1 MYKTISPFFYYS
13 DLKRYEHTKS
23 FIGHQYYKIYYLTLQ
38 KWLFRTVKAWV
49 LRWKRAVFAT

>member
-23 FIGHQYYKIYYLTLQ
+23 FIGHQYFAIQNNRLYRVKPIVLKNKTMGLEIY
-38 KWLFRTVKAWV
+38 
-49 LRWKRAVFAT
+49 